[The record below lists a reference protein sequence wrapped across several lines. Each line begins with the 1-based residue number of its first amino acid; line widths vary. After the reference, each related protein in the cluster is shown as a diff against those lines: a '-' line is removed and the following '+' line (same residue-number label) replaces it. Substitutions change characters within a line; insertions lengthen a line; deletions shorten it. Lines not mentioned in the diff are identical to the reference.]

1 MTLRHSAALILSA
14 LAASAATAAATL
26 PLYVGQPLA
35 GAKVLYGDFDVQKT
49 LDGDNGRMDDDPK
62 LKNAVVEA
70 RRTNKDAAGDA
81 LGLTWKDAW
90 FSTLR
95 VESAPLDLRPY
106 LARGTVSFDLKVNEL
121 AKGGLNFRIDCGKN
135 CERKVP
141 DVLPARAAEGKG
153 WQHRSYALSCFY
165 RKGDD
170 FSAVT
175 KPFALD
181 GTGAGNVEIANIRI
195 DMAGKPNQ
203 ACPDYRTASV
213 TPSPLN
219 ESWSLDWWMPR
230 HEEKLAEI
238 ARRKAAGERTEL
250 VFIGDSI
257 THHWEKEQ
265 PELFKTFYGRYN
277 ALDLGYGGDRTEN
290 VLWRLQHGEIDGI
303 APKVAVLMIG
313 TNNTGFRQEA
323 PELIYA
329 GIKRDIAEI
338 RKRLPKTKLLLLA
351 IFPRGEK
358 PDDTL
363 RVLNE
368 KVNAMLPKLADNKHV
383 FFLNMNK
390 AFLAA
395 DGTLSKD
402 IMPDLLHPNAE
413 GYKIWQREMQPELD
427 KLMR

>member
-14 LAASAATAAATL
+14 LAASAATAASTL

-81 LGLTWKDAW
+81 LGLAWKDAW

-121 AKGGLNFRIDCGKN
+121 AKGGLNFRIDCGNN

-141 DVLPARAAEGKG
+141 DVIPARAAEGKG

-265 PELFKTFYGRYN
+265 PELFKTFYGRYS

-368 KVNAMLPKLADNKHV
+368 KVNAMLPRLADNKHV

-427 KLMR
+427 RLMR